1 MKPIITSLSLA
12 TLAMAIMQPALA
24 NKLEGTLN
32 NDKYNWHI
40 LEHQQGSTANFSE
53 LMPGMY
59 SVSIQGHRQNKF
71 ETKGTFV
78 IDFMVMQGK
87 ASHAS
92 VSYFPESA
100 LTPHYGTKEEVPIQL
115 DVLEFNGDT
124 GRASGSV
131 KASLLYM
138 ESLQAGYNPDN
149 NLQADIRFDVTLQK
163 E

>member
-1 MKPIITSLSLA
+1 MKTITTSL
-12 TLAMAIMQPALA
+12 TLALLLA
-24 NKLEGTLN
+24 PLAVANELTGTLN
-32 NDKYNWHI
+32 GEQHSWHI
-40 LEHQQGSTANFSE
+40 LEHEQGSTANFSE

-59 SVSIQGHRQNKF
+59 SVSIQGHRQNKY
-71 ETKGTFV
+71 ETKGTLT
-78 IDFMVMQGK
+78 IDFMVIQDK
-87 ASHAS
+87 VNTAS
-92 VSYFPESA
+92 VTYFPESS

-115 DVLEFNGDT
+115 DVLELNNEN

-138 ESLQAGYNPDN
+138 ESLQAGHNPDN

>member
-1 MKPIITSLSLA
+1 MKTITTSL
-12 TLAMAIMQPALA
+12 TLALLLA
-24 NKLEGTLN
+24 PLAVANELTGTLN
-32 NDKYNWHI
+32 GEQHSWHI
-40 LEHQQGSTANFSE
+40 LEHEQGSTANFSE

-59 SVSIQGHRQNKF
+59 SVSIQGHRQNKY
-71 ETKGTFV
+71 ETKGTLT
-78 IDFMVMQGK
+78 IDFMVIQDK
-87 ASHAS
+87 VNTAS
-92 VSYFPESA
+92 VTYFPESS

-115 DVLEFNGDT
+115 DVLELNNEN

-138 ESLQAGYNPDN
+138 ESLQAGHTPDN

>member
-1 MKPIITSLSLA
+1 MKTITTSL
-12 TLAMAIMQPALA
+12 TLALLVAPLA
-24 NKLEGTLN
+24 VANELTGTL
-32 NDKYNWHI
+32 DGKQHSWHI
-40 LEHQQGSTANFSE
+40 LEHEQGSTANFSE
-53 LMPGMY
+53 LMPSMY

-138 ESLQAGYNPDN
+138 ESLQAGHNPDN

>member
-1 MKPIITSLSLA
+1 MKTITTSL
-12 TLAMAIMQPALA
+12 TLALLVTPLA
-24 NKLEGTLN
+24 VANELTGTL
-32 NDKYNWHI
+32 DGKQHSWHI
-40 LEHQQGSTANFSE
+40 LEHEQGSTANFSE

-78 IDFMVMQGK
+78 IDFMVIQGK
-87 ASHAS
+87 ANSAS
-92 VSYFPESA
+92 VSYFPENA

-115 DVLEFNGDT
+115 NVLELNEDT

-138 ESLQAGYNPDN
+138 ESLQAGHNPDN